1 MLGSLNL
8 SEHAVAYLLVSVF
21 GVCLLSW
28 ILRTVRKRGYM
39 TPLRGPPAKSFLFG
53 LSSYIE
59 SAPDGSVLFEQWAKE
74 YGSAYRLPGLFG
86 SSHVVL
92 NDPKALAT
100 FYARESWIYLHEPI
114 YKRTAERLVSHP
126 LFHDVI

>member
-1 MLGSLNL
+1 MLGFLNL
-8 SEHAVAYLLVSVF
+8 SKHAVVYLLISAF

-28 ILRTVRKRGYM
+28 ILRAVRKRSHT
-39 TPLRGPPAKSFLFG
+39 TPLKGPPAKSFLFG

-59 SAPDGSVLFEQWAKE
+59 SAPDGSVFFEQWAKE
-74 YGSAYRLPGLFG
+74 YGSAYHLPGPFG
-86 SSHVVL
+86 SSQVVL

-100 FYARESWIYLHEPI
+100 FYARESWIYLHDPI
-114 YKRTAERLVSHP
+114 YKGTAERLVSHP